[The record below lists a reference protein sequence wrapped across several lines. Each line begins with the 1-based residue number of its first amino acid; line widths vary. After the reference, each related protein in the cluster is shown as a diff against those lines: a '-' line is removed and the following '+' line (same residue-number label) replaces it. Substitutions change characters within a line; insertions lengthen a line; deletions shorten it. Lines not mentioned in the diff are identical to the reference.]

1 VTTLDNLKKEAK
13 RRLRALRAAAAADR
27 STLRDVQHALAREH
41 GHESWTAM
49 VEAVTR
55 EQGADSPRGDRARA
69 EIVDAF
75 LGFACWDHH
84 VHGKGVHGR
93 CDRAAGR
100 LLAQHPEIAR
110 DSIYTAVVCGERGEV
125 GRLIAANP
133 EVACVSGGPRGWTP
147 LLYLCYT
154 RFTHQPAIDSAVA
167 IGRMLLDAGANP
179 NDFYMAGSARYTAL
193 VGVAGEG
200 EQDSPRQPQGAALFE
215 LLLERGADPF
225 DIQVL
230 YNTHFRADVLW
241 WLELIYKH
249 SANGP
254 RGFAWADPEWR
265 MLDMGNYGTGARFLI
280 DLAEAKS
287 DGRLRE
293 WLVAH
298 GANPTSTARV
308 PRRIGDRDPF
318 IAACLRLDR
327 EEATRLLAE
336 YRGYLRSP
344 AAIFA
349 AARRD
354 RADVVSWLLD
364 LGVPIEIEDEAKQRT
379 LHVAAAANALRV
391 AGLLIERGAEID
403 PRETRWNAAPMGV
416 AAYAHHTRML
426 DLLSQYSRD
435 VVNLCGEG
443 YIDRLREVLADER
456 NGAVG
461 VEGTALFWL
470 PDDEPKALAAIDL
483 LLAHGA
489 DAGRRNS
496 RGQTAA
502 DVAEER
508 GLLEAAGRLR
518 SVEGPAPQGR
528 DGKVHLYDSLAHDLV
543 LAHDSGFEPA
553 LQRLRT
559 HYGLAFTWD
568 ELRAGV
574 KDRLA
579 VIPRHELP
587 NPSMYAG
594 YFALPEARLLV
605 ARQAGFT
612 SWEALVEAGSSSA

>member
-230 YNTHFRADVLW
+230 YNTHFRADILW

-364 LGVPIEIEDEAKQRT
+364 LGVPI
-379 LHVAAAANALRV
+379 
-391 AGLLIERGAEID
+391 
-403 PRETRWNAAPMGV
+403 
-416 AAYAHHTRML
+416 
-426 DLLSQYSRD
+426 
-435 VVNLCGEG
+435 
-443 YIDRLREVLADER
+443 
-456 NGAVG
+456 
-461 VEGTALFWL
+461 
-470 PDDEPKALAAIDL
+470 
-483 LLAHGA
+483 
-489 DAGRRNS
+489 
-496 RGQTAA
+496 
-502 DVAEER
+502 
-508 GLLEAAGRLR
+508 
-518 SVEGPAPQGR
+518 
-528 DGKVHLYDSLAHDLV
+528 
-543 LAHDSGFEPA
+543 
-553 LQRLRT
+553 
-559 HYGLAFTWD
+559 
-568 ELRAGV
+568 
-574 KDRLA
+574 
-579 VIPRHELP
+579 
-587 NPSMYAG
+587 
-594 YFALPEARLLV
+594 
-605 ARQAGFT
+605 
-612 SWEALVEAGSSSA
+612 